1 MRSVNSRKARGGRT
15 KRGRRGAPPAGRIPQ
30 ERPSAGQRKAERSNI
45 VSRLWDGMREKLVLR
60 RPMLMLSLGLVVFTA
75 LAGLFISGFFGRTV
89 RSGEHAVTSAV
100 ADAGFGI
107 SAVHL
112 SGNHR
117 TPPRM
122 ILAALGFAPGQSIF
136 GADLHAARAR
146 LMQLDWVADAEV
158 RRRYPDSISVSL
170 VEKLP
175 FALWRNDDGDV
186 FVIER
191 SGALITDKDVGA
203 FVHLPFFIGD
213 GAPKAGAELVEAIA
227 AHRAVSARIK
237 AMERVSGRRWNLLL
251 DNAVIVKLPE
261 EGWQRELDALEHLIV
276 DKGVLERD
284 ISEIDLRSRQNY
296 LFLLR
301 SGEQQQVSR
310 GKDT

>member
-1 MRSVNSRKARGGRT
+1 MNSRKARASRP
-15 KRGRRGAPPAGRIPQ
+15 KRGRRGAPAAGRVPQ
-30 ERPSAGQRKAERSNI
+30 ERLSSAKRKTERDGF
-45 VSRLWDGMREKLVLR
+45 VARLWKSAREKFVLR
-60 RPMLMLSLGLVVFTA
+60 RPMLMLSLALLVFAA
-75 LAGLFISGFFGRTV
+75 LAGLFISGFFGRTI
-89 RSGEHAVTSAV
+89 RSSEHVVTGAV

-107 SAVHL
+107 AAVHL

-158 RRRYPDSISVSL
+158 RRRYPDSISISL

-175 FALWRNDDGDV
+175 FALWRSDDGDV
-186 FVIER
+186 FVVER
-191 SGALITDKDVGA
+191 SGALITDKDVGQ
-203 FVHLPFFIGD
+203 FVHLPFLVGD
-213 GAPKAGAELVEAIA
+213 GAPKAAADLVEAIA
-227 AHRAVSARIK
+227 LHRAVSARVK
-237 AMERVSGRRWNLLL
+237 AMERVSDRRWNLIL

-261 EGWQRELDALEHLIV
+261 EGWQAELDALEHLIV

-284 ISEIDLRSRQNY
+284 ITEIDLRSRQNY

-310 GKDT
+310 GKDL

>member
-1 MRSVNSRKARGGRT
+1 V
-15 KRGRRGAPPAGRIPQ
+15 
-30 ERPSAGQRKAERSNI
+30 ERDGI
-45 VSRLWDGMREKLVLR
+45 VSRLFGGVRETLSRR
-60 RPMLMLSLGLVVFTA
+60 RPILMLSLGLLVFTA
-75 LAGLFISGFFGRTV
+75 LAGLFISGTFGRTF
-89 RSGEHAVTSAV
+89 RSGQHAVTNAI

-112 SGNHR
+112 SGNHH

-122 ILAALGFAPGQSIF
+122 ILAALGFAPGESIF
-136 GADLHAARAR
+136 GADIHAARAR

-175 FALWRNDDGDV
+175 FALWRRDDGDV
-186 FVIER
+186 FVVER
-191 SGALITDKDVGA
+191 SGALITDKDVGQ

-213 GAPKAGAELVEAIA
+213 GAPKVGAELVEAIA
-227 AHRAVSARIK
+227 AHRAVSARVK
-237 AMERVSGRRWNLLL
+237 AMERVSDRRWNLIL
-251 DNAVIVKLPE
+251 DNAVVVKLPE
-261 EGWQRELDALEHLIV
+261 EGWQKELDALEHLIV

-284 ISEIDLRSRQNY
+284 ISEIDLRSPQNY
-296 LFLLR
+296 LFLLHN
-301 SGEQQQVSR
+301 GEQQQVSR